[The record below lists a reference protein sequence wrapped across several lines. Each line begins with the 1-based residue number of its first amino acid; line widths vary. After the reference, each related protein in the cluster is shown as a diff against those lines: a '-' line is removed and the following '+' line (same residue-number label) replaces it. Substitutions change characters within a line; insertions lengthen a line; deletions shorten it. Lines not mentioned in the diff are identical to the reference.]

1 MAKVKA
7 TTKQHGK
14 AAIKPAKPKGNSKS
28 HAAPPKKTGNGQK
41 WVASDGSDND
51 PSSNNEPVEPHGRSR
66 KRAKKATEIEEVM
79 EKEAGVEEITDED
92 DDERGN
98 ETDNETE
105 GDQVTLQC
113 CK

>member
-1 MAKVKA
+1 MAKAKA
-7 TTKQHGK
+7 TIKQCGK

-28 HAAPPKKTGNGQK
+28 RAAPPKKTGNGRK
-41 WVASDGSDND
+41 RVASDGSDND
-51 PSSNNEPVEPHGRSR
+51 PSSDDEPTEPRGRSC
-66 KRAKKATEIEEVM
+66 KRAKKATEIEEVV

-92 DDERGN
+92 DEKRGN

-105 GDQVTLQC
+105 GDKVTLQC